1 MKASKE
7 ALEAFK
13 EALESE
19 GELELHMEE
28 YDGLC
33 LACGEWS
40 GGGCEP
46 DARNYECEACGARA
60 VYGTEE
66 CLMMLGG

>member
-1 MKASKE
+1 MRPSAEAVKAFRQAME
-7 ALEAFK
+7 ED
-13 EALESE
+13 
-19 GELELHMEE
+19 ELASHMEE

-46 DARNYECEACGARA
+46 DARGYKCDSCDKRA
-60 VYGTEE
+60 VYGAEE
-66 CLMMLGG
+66 CLFMMGAL